1 MRMFKAGWG
10 DQQVLNDLTEFSVT
24 MKNANTCMHPVSN
37 HFNVNQMNIVKDKT
51 DNKNFRTYTGSFES
65 PMNSLYPGLLPL
77 ESQTCHFKMILPKK
91 WDNENKKRI
100 CLHYAP
106 TGDHGYYRRDSF
118 LAQPLAKDYNM
129 GSIIVENP
137 FYGSRKPKNQTRS
150 STRHVTDIFSMG
162 CSLMLEGQFL
172 FSWLESNGYGP
183 LGISGVSLGGH
194 NASLTAAVWQK
205 PLAIIPCL
213 SWSSA
218 AHTFSEGI
226 LSSQCY
232 WDILQTELQSDQL
245 LKDIH
250 YALDKDEAEIAVILA
265 ERLLTKQTEEQRV
278 RNESRLQTLNTSVQ
292 YLLESLKNTQL
303 LETLRLTTIYN
314 SFGERSRIADHE
326 KEKAE
331 LIMRLLFDQFT
342 NLRYYPLPVTASLN
356 STVVVVAKNDLY
368 IPQPVDKDIFDIREV
383 WPGCELRVVD
393 GGHIS
398 AYLTNQMVGKGFR
411 QAIKEAFDK
420 LDVCLAEEALR
431 KEIVENNLAFK
442 IEGGIVK

>member
-1 MRMFKAGWG
+1 
-10 DQQVLNDLTEFSVT
+10 
-24 MKNANTCMHPVSN
+24 
-37 HFNVNQMNIVKDKT
+37 
-51 DNKNFRTYTGSFES
+51 
-65 PMNSLYPGLLPL
+65 
-77 ESQTCHFKMILPKK
+77 
-91 WDNENKKRI
+91 
-100 CLHYAP
+100 
-106 TGDHGYYRRDSF
+106 
-118 LAQPLAKDYNM
+118 
-129 GSIIVENP
+129 
-137 FYGSRKPKNQTRS
+137 
-150 STRHVTDIFSMG
+150 
-162 CSLMLEGQFL
+162 MLEGQFL

-314 SFGERSRIADHE
+314 SFGERSRIADHD